1 MQRLSLFGKLLVV
14 IDFAEGAAGDEGDG
28 NSGDAF
34 ELHDDVLVALDA
46 LDGAFDAC
54 EVTVDDADTS
64 SFLVEEV
71 VGLQE
76 ENGIVLT
83 GGYAH
88 EVLHLVI
95 GDTEDALVP
104 GVGEVVGHVTHGLE
118 LPTGHLQV
126 GEDGLRGTHEEQV
139 GNGGDEHTLVLA
151 LRGPDQLVAHGKEVL
166 DA

>member
-1 MQRLSLFGKLLVV
+1 MRKGERTKILLFVV
-14 IDFAEGAAGDEGDG
+14 DFAEGAAGDVGDG
-28 NSGDAF
+28 NGGDAF

-46 LDGAFDAC
+46 LDGALHSGKVA
-54 EVTVDDADTS
+54 VDDLYTLA
-64 SFLVEEV
+64 FLVEEV
-71 VGLQE
+71 VGLE
-76 ENGIVLT
+76 EHDGVVTT
-83 GGYAH
+83 GGHAH
-88 EVLHLVI
+88 EILHLVI

-126 GEDGLRGTHEEQV
+126 GENGLRGTHEEQV

-166 DA
+166 DV